1 MATTMNVYEAKSHF
15 SELLSRAEAGE
26 EIIIA
31 RHGKPIVQLVP
42 VHEKRPDRKAGLA
55 RGEIWIADDF
65 DEFTAEDA
73 ELWYGSDIEPK

>member
-1 MATTMNVYEAKSHF
+1 MNVYEAKSHF

-42 VHEKRPDRKAGLA
+42 VQKKRPDRKLGLLAGQ
-55 RGEIWIADDF
+55 IWIADDF
-65 DEFTAEDA
+65 DEFTAEDEA
-73 ELWYGSDIEPK
+73 MWFGSDDETESA

>member
-1 MATTMNVYEAKSHF
+1 MNVYEAKSHF

-42 VHEKRPDRKAGLA
+42 VQRNRPDRVAGLA
-55 RGEIWIADDF
+55 RGQIWIADDF
-65 DEFTAEDA
+65 DDFTAED
-73 ELWYGSDIEPK
+73 EEMWFGSDDEPETS